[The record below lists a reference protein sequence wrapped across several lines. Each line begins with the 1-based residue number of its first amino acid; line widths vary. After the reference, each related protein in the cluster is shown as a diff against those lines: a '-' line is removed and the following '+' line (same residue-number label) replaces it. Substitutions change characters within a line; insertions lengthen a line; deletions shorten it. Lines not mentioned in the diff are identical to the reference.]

1 MSPPMR
7 MDFGL
12 AGYRGF
18 ATGAAFTTFLAGA
31 FFAGMM
37 IVC

>member
-7 MDFGL
+7 IDFGL
-12 AGYRGF
+12 EGKRGF

-31 FFAGMM
+31 FLAGM
-37 IVC
+37 VVKE